1 MNSLNP
7 VSIILIL
14 NSMGIISLV
23 LTQNETTKDY
33 TTQNSSRINP
43 IENLLWIII
52 IFEILMFLITGKITD
67 F

>member
-1 MNSLNP
+1 MNSFNP
-7 VSIILIL
+7 VSILLIL
-14 NSMGIISLV
+14 NSISIISLV

-33 TTQNSSRINP
+33 ASQNNSRTNP
-43 IENLLWIII
+43 IENLLWIVI

>member
-1 MNSLNP
+1 MSTLNP
-7 VSIILIL
+7 VSILLII
-14 NSMGIISLV
+14 NSISIIILV

-33 TTQNSSRINP
+33 ASQNSSRTNP
-43 IENLLWIII
+43 IETFLWIII